1 MLLPESG
8 VSHSFTRF
16 LLPLTDVMIIL
27 FSMFLLMPHLE
38 EKKTPG
44 DVGPGWQ
51 VEQQRDAQEQLLRY
65 RQMENLP
72 LSERSLVRAMNID
85 RNTGDLWVPREPQP
99 VKVTVA
105 NFSSILAEDLR
116 QAQELQK
123 ELFYMLLVPMPDARG
138 TPARPSRRDRE
149 GFEQMFQEARQ
160 RYPHT
165 RISYQVV
172 YPAFVE

>member
-72 LSERSLVRAMNID
+72 LSERSLVRTMTID
-85 RNTGDLWVPREPQP
+85 SNTGDLWVQREPKP
-99 VKVTVA
+99 VKLTEV
-105 NFSSILAEDLR
+105 NFNNILAEDLR

-123 ELFYMLLVPMPDARG
+123 ELFYMLLAPLPVGGNR
-138 TPARPSRRDRE
+138 ARPSGQDRTRYAKL
-149 GFEQMFQEARQ
+149 FQQARQ
-160 RYPHT
+160 WHPHAKM
-165 RISYQVV
+165 SYEVV
-172 YPAFVE
+172 YPTFVE